1 MSREDK
7 KQTVILLKTNSL
19 SSKNEQWFLEKRA
32 VVLEKISG
40 QFLKTS
46 SYF

>member
-1 MSREDK
+1 
-7 KQTVILLKTNSL
+7 
-19 SSKNEQWFLEKRA
+19 LEKRA

-46 SYF
+46 SYFKKTSGQFP